1 MAVNVF
7 SKLREK
13 EKVLGRMG
21 PALRRYLVEF
31 LGSMLAYALI
41 LVASIWLLKSNP
53 EAAWRIPVALAP
65 MVPAVFVMASVL
77 RFVRRMDELQQRMQ
91 LEALA
96 FSFCGTALATFA
108 YGFLQ
113 GIGFPMLNWTLVW
126 PVMASFWIIGL
137 VRSHWRYR

>member
-1 MAVNVF
+1 MAANVL

-13 EKVLGRMG
+13 EKLLGRPG
-21 PALRRYLVEF
+21 PALRRYLAKF
-31 LGSMLAYALI
+31 LGSMLAYALV
-41 LVASIWLLKSNP
+41 LSGSIWLLKSDP
-53 EAAWRIPVALAP
+53 DAAWRIPVALAP
-65 MVPAVFVMASVL
+65 MVPAVLVMASVL
-77 RFVRRMDELQQRMQ
+77 RFVRGCDELQQRIQ

-126 PVMASFWIIGL
+126 PVMAALWIIGL